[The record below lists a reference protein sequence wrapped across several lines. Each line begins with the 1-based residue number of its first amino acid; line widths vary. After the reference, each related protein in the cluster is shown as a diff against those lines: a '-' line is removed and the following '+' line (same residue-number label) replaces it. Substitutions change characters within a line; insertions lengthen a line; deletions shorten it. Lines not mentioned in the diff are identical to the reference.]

1 MLVSEA
7 DIYRAMQTLYYEDRL
22 VAEGASVVGIAAV
35 QSGKLK
41 LSSKGAVAT
50 IVTGRNLDMDVFTR
64 IVTGA
69 DVDLDGYV
77 VKGARYAQ

>member
-1 MLVSEA
+1 
-7 DIYRAMQTLYYEDRL
+7 MQTLYYEDRL

-35 QSGKLK
+35 QAGKLK
-41 LSSKGAVAT
+41 LAGRSAVAT

-64 IVTGA
+64 IVTGG

-77 VKGARYAQ
+77 VKGTRYGQ